1 MYNVS
6 IAPHLRAESTTKSIM
21 GDVAIALLPILLFG
35 LYHFGLPALF
45 VTILCVVSCVLFE
58 LLFELITKRTVT
70 IFDNSALVTG
80 LILAVNLP
88 ASVPWFIPVIG
99 SFFAIVIVKML
110 FGGIGQNFI
119 NPALAGRCF
128 LLISFGARM
137 SDFAMYKVYD
147 YTNVFRKSG
156 SRIKDVFLLLAGK
169 DPTVPDAVSGAT
181 PLAQLGEGKELDLL
195 ALFLGNHA
203 GTIGEV
209 SALAILIG
217 GLYLI
222 AKKVISVRIP
232 CTYILSTVAFIVI
245 IQLCN
250 GSADAI
256 TLNYVLGEVLSGG
269 LLVGAFFMATDYVT
283 SPITP
288 LGQIIYG
295 LLLGLLT
302 ALFRVVGSSAEG
314 VSYAII
320 ISNLLVPVI
329 EKVTIPKPFGSNK
342 RAKEGNK

>member
-6 IAPHLRAESTTKSIM
+6 VAPHLRAENSTKSIM
-21 GDVAIALLPILLFG
+21 RDVAIALMPILLVG
-35 LYHFGLPALF
+35 IYHFGLPALF
-45 VTILCVVSCVLFE
+45 VTVLCVVSSVLFE

-80 LILAVNLP
+80 LIIAVNLP
-88 ASVPWFIPVIG
+88 ASVPWYIPVLG
-99 SFFAIVIVKML
+99 SFFAIVVVKML

-119 NPALAGRCF
+119 NPALAARCF
-128 LLISFGARM
+128 LLISFGAKM
-137 SDFAMYKVYD
+137 SNFAMYKAYSLGE
-147 YTNVFRKSG
+147 VFKSG
-156 SRIKDVFLLLAGK
+156 GRISEVMTMLAGK
-169 DPTVPDAVSGAT
+169 DLSAVDAVAGAT

-195 ALFLGNHA
+195 AMFLGNHG

-217 GLYLI
+217 AAYLLI
-222 AKKVISVRIP
+222 KKVITVRIP
-232 CTYILSTVAFIVI
+232 CTYIVSTIAFVAI
-245 IQLCN
+245 IQLISGN
-250 GSADAI
+250 AEAI
-256 TLNYVLGEVLSGG
+256 TLNYLVGQVLGGG

-288 LGQIIYG
+288 VGQIIFG
-295 LLLGLLT
+295 ILLGLLT
-302 ALFRVVGSSAEG
+302 ALFRVVGSTAEG

-320 ISNLLVPVI
+320 ICNLLVPII